1 MKRFGMIGLL
11 LGFLGLFAAC
21 NNFSF
26 QNPIGIP
33 TVEIERPI
41 DRVDTEN
48 NKTILQLQFYTLP
61 GSPGGIIT
69 NLDIDPAPDISPLIL
84 VKACPV
90 TEKDDEGNEKPRKDP
105 CGPFVSQEISYN
117 GILPPGSIVMRS
129 MLVKGFNGAQKVFE
143 FNPPYILH

>member
-1 MKRFGMIGLL
+1 MKRLLAVAFLL
-11 LGFLGLFAAC
+11 LGAGFLSGC
-21 NNFSF
+21 GNFSF

-33 TVEIERPI
+33 TVKIERPV

-61 GSPGGIIT
+61 GSPGGVVT
-69 NLDIDPAPDISPLIL
+69 NLDIDPDPDMSPLIL

-90 TEKDDEGNEKPRKDP
+90 DQRDP
-105 CGPFVSQEISYN
+105 CGPFVSQEISFS

-129 MLVKGFNGAQKVFE
+129 FTVEGFNGARKVFVL
-143 FNPPYILH
+143 NPPYILH